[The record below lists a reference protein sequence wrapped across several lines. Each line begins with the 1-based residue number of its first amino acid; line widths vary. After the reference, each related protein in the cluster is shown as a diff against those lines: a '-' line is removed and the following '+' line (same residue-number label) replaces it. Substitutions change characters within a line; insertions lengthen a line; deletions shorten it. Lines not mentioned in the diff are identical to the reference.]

1 MSKFAKWAAPL
12 TAAGF
17 MAAVTVS
24 AWAQDAAAPAPAGAD
39 VADDGSLTF
48 GKYIEYGGWVGNL
61 IILCSVIMVA
71 LIIEHIVNIKREK
84 IAPPETIDELEAL
97 LQEGQ
102 YQEALELCESEKNFV
117 TNMVGAALTHME
129 HGFEEMRDAATQAA
143 QGETN
148 KLNTKISY
156 INLLANIAPMLG
168 LFGTVFGMVGA
179 FTEIVKLGPAVTPK
193 DLASGVQQALIT
205 TVDGLL
211 VAIPCICFGFWIKNK
226 VNTIVDDL
234 TSVGFDMIERFR
246 TTGASH

>member
-1 MSKFAKWAAPL
+1 MSKFKTWAMPL
-12 TAAGF
+12 VAAGF
-17 MAAVTVS
+17 SAAVSVS
-24 AWAQDAAAPAPAGAD
+24 AFAQQGGAAPAAAAEVDNGD
-39 VADDGSLTF
+39 LTF

-61 IILCSVIMVA
+61 IIVCSVAMVA
-71 LIIEHIVNIKREK
+71 LIIEHMVNIKRDK

-117 TNMVGAALTHME
+117 TTMVGAALTHME
-129 HGFEEMRDAATQAA
+129 HGFDEMRDAATQAA
-143 QGETN
+143 QGESN

-193 DLASGVQQALIT
+193 DLAGGVQQALIT

-211 VAIPCICFGFWIKNK
+211 VAIPCITFGFWIKNK
-226 VNTIVDDL
+226 VNTIVDEL

-246 TTGASH
+246 TANPTH